1 MPRLQRK
8 EVAGELGDVVS
19 AKRFRMR
26 RSLRVRTTITR
37 DNAMECPRRRTIWV
51 RSVCRA
57 RHLTSFVRHR
67 IRLGIVFCAL

>member
-1 MPRLQRK
+1 MPRPQRK
-8 EVAGELGDVVS
+8 EAAGELGDVVS
-19 AKRFRMR
+19 AKRFR
-26 RSLRVRTTITR
+26 RSVRVRTTITR